1 MHVTSPHCGHPSLSE
16 EGLALPGQRLLSA
29 RDSLDVVTKAGF
41 LFLLLNE
48 PRQAILLGALLLRW
62 GILACEHT

>member
-1 MHVTSPHCGHPSLSE
+1 MTST
-16 EGLALPGQRLLSA
+16 

-48 PRQAILLGALLLRW
+48 PRQAILLRALLLRW
-62 GILACEHT
+62 GILAYEPT